1 MKTLCPSSHGSV
13 YLLRLVAEIAYI
25 IEIVA
30 ILVLHHVMHAKF
42 ELSTKV

>member
-1 MKTLCPSSHGSV
+1 M
-13 YLLRLVAEIAYI
+13 AYI

-42 ELSTKV
+42 EFYTPSDSCPSSL